1 MPPIGTLGS
10 HLLSHL
16 GLLPWLLL
24 SQSAYTLRF
33 IKYYFVSQ
41 IELIPYL
48 NGLHRIAHLKNL
60 QQLSSSMKGKVK
72 SPICESR
79 GLFSKID
86 LFGSHIYVIFPS
98 NSLAFWLIRIT
109 LVSLL
114 HKCLW
119 SQNQRVCFES
129 LNFLDLRMTPQVV
142 LSCCYRIQNAFPSVC
157 DT

>member
-1 MPPIGTLGS
+1 MEPRWSLEWEWVMPPIGTLGG

-16 GLLPWLLL
+16 GSLPWLLL

-33 IKYYFVSQ
+33 LDWTNPIPKWSSPHCSPQELTTTKQFDERKSQ
-41 IELIPYL
+41 ITYL
-48 NGLHRIAHLKNL
+48 WIKRIILK
-60 QQLSSSMKGKVK
+60 
-72 SPICESR
+72 
-79 GLFSKID
+79 D

-119 SQNQRVCFES
+119 SQKQRVCFES

-142 LSCCYRIQNAFPSVC
+142 LSCCYRI
-157 DT
+157 

>member
-1 MPPIGTLGS
+1 MEFGVRMSNASYWDPGESSSQPSGITAMVVIKPKCLYTKIHQVLFCLLDWTNPIPKWSSPHCSPQELTTTK
-10 HLLSHL
+10 
-16 GLLPWLLL
+16 
-24 SQSAYTLRF
+24 QFDER
-33 IKYYFVSQ
+33 KSQ
-41 IELIPYL
+41 ITYL
-48 NGLHRIAHLKNL
+48 WIKRIILK
-60 QQLSSSMKGKVK
+60 
-72 SPICESR
+72 
-79 GLFSKID
+79 D

-142 LSCCYRIQNAFPSVC
+142 LSCCYRI
-157 DT
+157 